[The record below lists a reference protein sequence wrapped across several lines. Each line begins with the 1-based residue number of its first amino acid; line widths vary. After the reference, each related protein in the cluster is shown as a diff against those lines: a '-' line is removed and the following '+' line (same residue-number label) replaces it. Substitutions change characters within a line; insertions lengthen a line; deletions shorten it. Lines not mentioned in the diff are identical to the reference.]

1 MINFQ
6 KLSPQQKNGNQMS
19 RFIKLS
25 HAIWYCKY
33 HIAWTP
39 KYRYSILAGEIKEEV
54 EYCIK
59 QFASQKGGKIEA
71 INVQKDHVHLII
83 GIPPKVSVSEMVG
96 VLKGRTAIR
105 VFNKFKKLKER
116 PYWGNHFWAKGYCVD
131 TIGLNIE
138 MITKY
143 VRYQEEQEKRIEK
156 K

>member
-6 KLSPQQKNGNQMS
+6 KLSPQQKKGDQMS

-33 HIAWTP
+33 HIVWTP
-39 KYRYSILAGEIKEEV
+39 KYRYKILTGELKVEV
-54 EYCIK
+54 DHCLRLYS
-59 QFASQKGGKIEA
+59 SQKGGKIEEL
-71 INVQKDHVHLII
+71 NVQKDHVHLII
-83 GIPPKVSVSEMVG
+83 SIPPKVSVSEMVG
-96 VLKGRTAIR
+96 ILKGRTAIR
-105 VFNKFKKLKER
+105 VFSKFKKLKER

-143 VRYQEEQEKRIEK
+143 VRFQEEQEKRIEK

>member
-1 MINFQ
+1 
-6 KLSPQQKNGNQMS
+6 MS

-33 HIAWTP
+33 HIVWTP
-39 KYRYSILAGEIKEEV
+39 KYRYKVLTGELKKEV
-54 EYCIK
+54 EHCIRL
-59 QFASQKGGKIEA
+59 FAGQKGGKVEEL
-71 INVQKDHVHLII
+71 NVQKDHVHVII
-83 GIPPKVSVSEMVG
+83 SIPPKVSVSEMVG

-105 VFNKFKKLKER
+105 VFSKFKKLKER

-131 TIGLNIE
+131 TAGLNIE

-143 VRYQEEQEKRIEK
+143 VRYQEEQEKRLEK

>member
-6 KLSPQQKNGNQMS
+6 KLSPQQKKGDQMS

-33 HIAWTP
+33 HIVWTP
-39 KYRYSILAGEIKEEV
+39 KYRYKILTGEVKKEV
-54 EYCIK
+54 DRCIRL
-59 QFASQKGGKIEA
+59 FSSQKGGKVEEL
-71 INVQKDHVHLII
+71 NVQPDHVHLILS
-83 GIPPKVSVSEMVG
+83 IPPKVSVSEMVG

-105 VFNKFKKLKER
+105 VFSNFKKLKER